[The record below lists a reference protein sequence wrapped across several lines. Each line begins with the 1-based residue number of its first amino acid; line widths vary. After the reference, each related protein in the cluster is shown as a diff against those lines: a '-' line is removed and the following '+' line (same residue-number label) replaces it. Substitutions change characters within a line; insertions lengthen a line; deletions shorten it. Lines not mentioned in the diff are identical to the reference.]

1 MSPAS
6 GYFAENSS
14 TTLVSDYKAEESN
27 SYSNSSLHFSSLLL
41 SFENLL
47 KAGATSRHQALLW
60 LSACL
65 KANEGRRGDM
75 VDPTAYSSTAMFI
88 NLSRLLLTISLKMLR
103 APDMARALCI
113 NPAYFFATEELGDE
127 DRSCCLKGG
136 TGVHMVGFPVGA
148 TVVARSDGATEGKEQ
163 HGLISEMFFMAH
175 CALDMGVSQG
185 YKELK
190 KVQSQIKRLQDAEK
204 MLKEHGEAMLS
215 TPQMM
220 PQGQVNVVRL
230 IKDQAQLDRL
240 KNELYKKHACLNT
253 ALLDP
258 DLQERLKSFIK
269 LSTRWL
275 IHMCGV
281 SGEDFNKD
289 LQLAK
294 DAPMSLTFV
303 PEFMVENIHHFL
315 LLHDIPPID
324 RRQQRQDIL
333 VYDLQEDILHLLTLL
348 MLTTWV
354 RNPHFKAMFAKS
366 LELLLPKVKK
376 EEMYEAAAL
385 LQPEFQGSL
394 LQPMGVQMSEG
405 LFRNLPCKK
414 ELIQAIYNVYVDME
428 VLASEDGEAL
438 NFDEKFRYRFPLNA
452 VLFYLMKID
461 DFRGEMTS
469 ICESTHSNMGVSQH
483 STYLKFVNIL
493 INDGIKLLDES
504 LAQMKRMRGY
514 EQQIASTAW
523 AHIDDEEK
531 KQVLKDLKQC
541 KDMAINYNMLSSDNI
556 WMMTALTKLSSDVFT
571 HPDMVNRVADM
582 LNFFLE
588 KLTGKERKEYRV
600 KDMDAVFCK
609 PKSLLR
615 SLTRIY
621 SHLSGSNNFIRA
633 IAQEGRSFHPNLFPQ
648 TIAVLAD
655 LGAMDLEE
663 DMRSIEARVMVAM
676 AAVSQESFLAQDAP
690 EEFLCLIMDTLM
702 ADPVVLPSGKVVDR
716 TSIAKHLL
724 TSHTDPFNREPMT
737 IGDVKPDENLKQ
749 RILEWTE
756 EKKRGRDQIITGEH
770 SVIMKDVE
778 QEKEA
783 DEQNKRELATATD
796 FQTHKVSVVGP
807 AKAYGVKVLPRI
819 RRDLKQLTSEA
830 LDDIKVVPDENDFT
844 TIHVVITGP
853 KDTPYDGGFFYFT
866 LECPPNYPEAPP
878 KALIRTTDG
887 GRVRFNPNLY
897 REGKVC
903 LSILG
908 TWSGPGWTST
918 LSLQS
923 VLISIQSLMGE
934 NPLRNEPGYD
944 NLANDDHKLNAY
956 NEIISHEVV
965 RVAYIGMILNPPTGM
980 PDQLHSWVLEQA
992 PKHLETQRRA
1002 VVRHKHL
1009 NKQKFDFFENKGTF
1023 QWHEMEDQ
1031 LKELQE
1037 NM

>member
-1 MSPAS
+1 M
-6 GYFAENSS
+6 
-14 TTLVSDYKAEESN
+14 LVSNYKAEESN
-27 SYSNSSLHFSSLLL
+27 SYSNSSLHFSCLLQ
-41 SFENLL
+41 SWENLL

-60 LSACL
+60 LSSCL

-103 APDMARALCI
+103 APDMAKALCI
-113 NPAYFFATEELGDE
+113 NPTYFFATEDLGDE
-127 DRSCCLKGG
+127 DRSCCMKGG
-136 TGVHMVGFPVGA
+136 TGVHMIGFPVGA
-148 TVVARSDGATEGKEQ
+148 TVVARSDGATEVEEQ
-163 HGLISEMFFMAH
+163 HGLISEIFFMAH
-175 CALDMGVSQG
+175 CALDMGVSQA

-190 KVQSQIKRLQDAEK
+190 KVQSHIKRLLDAEK
-204 MLKEHGEAMLS
+204 MFKEHGEAMLS

-275 IHMCGV
+275 IHQCGV
-281 SGEDFNKD
+281 RREDFNKD

-366 LELLLPKVKK
+366 LELLLPKMRK

-461 DFRGEMTS
+461 DFREEMKT
-469 ICESTHSNMGVSQH
+469 ICESTHSNMVVSQH

-493 INDGIKLLDES
+493 INDGIKVLDES
-504 LAQMKRMRGY
+504 LAQMKRMHDY

-523 AHIDDEEK
+523 AQIDDDEK

-556 WMMTALTKLSSDVFT
+556 WMMAALTKLSSEVFT

-621 SHLSGSNNFIRA
+621 SHLSASNNFIKA
-633 IAQEGRSFHPNLFPQ
+633 IAQDGRSFHPNLFPQ

-655 LGAMDLEE
+655 LGATDLEE
-663 DMRSIEARVMVAM
+663 EMRSIEAGVMVAM
-676 AAVSQESFLAQDAP
+676 AAVSQESCLAQDAP

-724 TSHTDPFNREPMT
+724 TSPTDPYNREPMT
-737 IGDVKPDENLKQ
+737 IDDVKPDENLKK

-756 EKKRGRDQIITGEH
+756 EKKRSRDQITGEH
-770 SVIMKDVE
+770 NMVMKDVE
-778 QEKEA
+778 QVKE
-783 DEQNKRELATATD
+783 DDKQDKTELATATD
-796 FQTHKVSVVGP
+796 IQTHKASEVSVVRP

-819 RRDLKQLTSEA
+819 RRDLRQLTSEA

-878 KALIRTTDG
+878 KALICTTDG

-944 NLANDDHKLNAY
+944 NLDNDDDKLNAY

-1002 VVRHKHL
+1002 VMRHKHL

-1023 QWHEMEDQ
+1023 QWQAMDDQ

>member
-1 MSPAS
+1 LTM
-6 GYFAENSS
+6 
-14 TTLVSDYKAEESN
+14 LVSNYKAEESN
-27 SYSNSSLHFSSLLL
+27 SYSNSSVHFSCLLQ
-41 SFENLL
+41 SWENLL
-47 KAGATSRHQALLW
+47 KAGASSRHQALLW

-75 VDPTAYSSTAMFI
+75 ADPTAYSSTAMFV

-113 NPAYFFATEELGDE
+113 SPTYFFATKELADE
-127 DRSCCLKGG
+127 DSSCCTKGG
-136 TGVHMVGFPVGA
+136 NGVHMVGFPVGA
-148 TVVARSDGATEGKEQ
+148 TVVAQRDGGREGEEQQ
-163 HGLISEMFFMAH
+163 HGLISEIFFMAH

-185 YKELK
+185 YKELQ
-190 KVQSQIKRLQDAEK
+190 KVQTRIKRLQDAEK
-204 MLKEHGEAMLS
+204 MFKEHGEAMLS
-215 TPQMM
+215 TPQMT
-220 PQGQVNVVRL
+220 PQGPVNVVRL
-230 IKDQAQLDRL
+230 IKDQAQIDRL
-240 KNELYKKHACLNT
+240 KNELYKLHAVLNT

-258 DLQERLKSFIK
+258 DLQEKLKSFIK

-281 SGEDFNKD
+281 RQEDFNKD
-289 LQLAK
+289 LHLAE

-303 PEFMVENIHHFL
+303 PEFLVENIHHFL

-333 VYDLQEDILHLLTLL
+333 VYDLQEDLLVLLTIL
-348 MLTTWV
+348 MSGTWI
-354 RNPHFKAMFAKS
+354 RNPHFKAMFGKC
-366 LELLLPKVKK
+366 LELLLPKTRK

-394 LQPMGVQMSEG
+394 LQPMAVQMSEG

-438 NFDEKFRYRFPLNA
+438 NFDEKFHYRIPLNA
-452 VLFYLMKID
+452 VLFYLLKID
-461 DFRGEMTS
+461 DFREEMTS
-469 ICESTHSNMGVSQH
+469 ICESTHSNMAISQH

-493 INDGIKLLDES
+493 INDGIKVLDES
-504 LAQMKRMRGY
+504 LAHMKKMRDF

-523 AHIDDEEK
+523 TQIDDEEK
-531 KQVLKDLKQC
+531 KLKLKDLKQC
-541 KDMAINYNMLSSDNI
+541 KDMAVTYNMLSSDNI

-571 HPDMVNRVADM
+571 HTDMVNRVADM

-600 KDMDAVFCK
+600 KDMDAVFWK

-621 SHLSGSNNFIRA
+621 SNLSASNNFIKA
-633 IAQEGRSFHPNLFPQ
+633 IAQDGRSFHPNLFSQ

-655 LGAMDLEE
+655 LGALDLEE
-663 DMRSIEARVMVAM
+663 DMRSIEARVMAAM
-676 AAVSQESFLAQDAP
+676 ATVSQESCLAQDAP

-724 TSHTDPFNREPMT
+724 TSSTDPYNREPMT
-737 IGDVKPDENLKQ
+737 IDDVKPDENLKK
-749 RILEWTE
+749 RILEWRE
-756 EKKRGRDQIITGEH
+756 EKKRSGDQREH
-770 SVIMKDVE
+770 NILMKDVE
-778 QEKEA
+778 EGKEA
-783 DEQNKRELATATD
+783 EKQDETELATAPD
-796 FQTHKVSVVGP
+796 IETHKAPVEKP

-819 RRDLKQLTSEA
+819 RRDLRQLTSEA

-908 TWSGPGWTST
+908 TWSGPGWTSS
-918 LSLQS
+918 LSLSS

-934 NPLRNEPGYD
+934 TPLKNEPGYD
-944 NLANDDHKLNAY
+944 NLDNDDHKVNAF
-956 NEIISHEVV
+956 NEIISYEVV

-980 PDQLHSWVLEQA
+980 PDELHSWVLEQA
-992 PKHLETQRRA
+992 PKHLETQLRT
-1002 VVRHKHL
+1002 VMRHKHL

-1023 QWHEMEDQ
+1023 QWQAMEDQ